1 MTTRGNEAALL
12 DSLEAAVLALLQA
25 APAGSPAQ
33 LAEAALIAFAL
44 AHAVAVGEGVAE
56 EGVAEEKAA
65 KVRGERI
72 GLLCAMER
80 CLELIGDG
88 LVDAGVALPALAM
101 AAHTARSSDSGAA
114 AAIAAAR
121 YEIETLLPVP
131 GSTPSP
137 RKSLD
142 VSVQSLVRR
151 PLPVVAEGAARD
163 RGTAREH
170 LASSWP
176 EETRRDVERAR
187 QRLR

>member
-1 MTTRGNEAALL
+1 MADESTLL

-33 LAEAALIAFAL
+33 LAEAAGIAFAL
-44 AHAVAVGEGVAE
+44 AHAVAAGKGEAGTDADVKAE
-56 EGVAEEKAA
+56 
-65 KVRGERI
+65 KVRGERV

-80 CLELIGDG
+80 CLELIGEG

-101 AAHTARSSDSGAA
+101 AAHTARSSDAGAA

-151 PLPVVAEGAARD
+151 PLPVVAEGSAR
-163 RGTAREH
+163 GE
-170 LASSWP
+170 LASQWP
-176 EETRRDVERAR
+176 EEARREVEQAR

>member
-1 MTTRGNEAALL
+1 MRNVDEQTELL

-33 LAEAALIAFAL
+33 LAEAAAIAFAL
-44 AHAVAVGEGVAE
+44 AHAVAAGEGAE
-56 EGVAEEKAA
+56 AGAKGAE
-65 KVRGERI
+65 VRGERI
-72 GLLCAMER
+72 GLICAMER
-80 CLELIGDG
+80 CLELIGEG

-101 AAHTARSSDSGAA
+101 AAHTARSSDPGAA

-137 RKSLD
+137 HKILD

-151 PLPVVAEGAARD
+151 PRPRVDEGPMRSGAAR
-163 RGTAREH
+163 EQ

-176 EETRRDVERAR
+176 EAAQRDVEWA
-187 QRLR
+187 RLRLR